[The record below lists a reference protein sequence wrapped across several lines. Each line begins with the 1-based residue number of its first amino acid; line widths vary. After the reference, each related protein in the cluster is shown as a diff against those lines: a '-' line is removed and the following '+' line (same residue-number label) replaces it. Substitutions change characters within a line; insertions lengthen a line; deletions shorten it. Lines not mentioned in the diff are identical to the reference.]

1 MSYANFKETIWSKY
15 IQHEKEKLLT
25 FKPDCDFKFEG
36 EAKQG
41 KQVKILGVG
50 RPTIKKYVPGTEIDG
65 IETPEDN
72 AIYLNIDQY
81 DYFNYG
87 VDNIDK
93 AQSKEG
99 LMEALAE
106 ETTRGLAEAEDRF
119 LAKVAATGAAEDGI
133 SDSTAITTGANAKKA
148 IDNAF
153 EYLWN
158 HGVTTKDK
166 VTMYLP
172 PWFYVLFQ
180 DKLVELKTQN
190 DSLLAKGVLGLYN
203 SANVKM
209 SNQLHND
216 GTDDHIIIKTSKA
229 IACCNGIDKLEAYS
243 PEKSFMDAVKGLNT
257 YGAKVIRPKELYV
270 IKAHK

>member
-25 FKPDCDFKFEG
+25 FKADCDYKFEG

-50 RPTIKKYVPGTEIDG
+50 RPTIKTYVPGTEIDG
-65 IETPEDN
+65 AETPDDN
-72 AIYLNIDQY
+72 SIFLNIDQY

-106 ETTRGLAEAEDRF
+106 ETTRGLAEKEDAYI
-119 LAKVAATGAAEDGI
+119 AKIAALGTIEGGI
-133 SDSTAITTGANAKKA
+133 SESTAITTSTIAKKS

-153 EYLWN
+153 EWLWN

-172 PWFYVLFQ
+172 AWLYILFQ
-180 DKLVELKTQN
+180 DKLIELKTQN
-190 DSLLAKGVLGLYN
+190 DSLIAKGVLGLYN

-209 SNQLHND
+209 SNQLYND
-216 GTDDHIIIKTSKA
+216 GTDDHIVIKTSKA

>member
-15 IQHEKEKLLT
+15 IQHEKEALLT
-25 FKPDCDFKFEG
+25 FKADCDYKFEG

-50 RPTIKKYVPGTEIDG
+50 RPTIKKYVPGQAIDD

-72 AIYLNIDQY
+72 AIFLNIDQY

-106 ETTRGLAEAEDRF
+106 ETTRGLAEAEDKYI
-119 LAKVAATGAAEDGI
+119 AKVAALGGEGTGI
-133 SDSTAITTGANAKKA
+133 SDSTAITTSTAAKKA

-153 EYLWN
+153 EFLWN
-158 HGVTTKDK
+158 NGVTTKDK
-166 VTMYLP
+166 VTIYLT
-172 PWFYVLFQ
+172 PWFYTLFQ
-180 DKLVELKTQN
+180 DKLVELKTDN
-190 DSLLAKGVLGLYN
+190 DGLLAKGVLGLYN

-216 GTDDHIIIKTSKA
+216 GTDDYIIVKTSKA

-243 PEKSFMDAVKGLNT
+243 PERSFMDAVKGLNT
-257 YGAKVIRPKELYV
+257 YGAKVVRPKELYV
-270 IKAHK
+270 IKAHR

>member
-1 MSYANFKETIWSKY
+1 MSYANFKPVIWSKH

-25 FKPDCDFKFEG
+25 FKADCDYKFEG

-41 KQVKILGVG
+41 KRVKILGVG
-50 RPTIKKYVPGTEIDG
+50 RPTIKKYTPGVDIDSP
-65 IETPEDN
+65 ETPADN
-72 AIYLNIDQY
+72 SIYLDIDQY

-93 AQSKEG
+93 AQATEG
-99 LMEALAE
+99 LMEALSE

-119 LAKVAATGAAEDGI
+119 IAEIAAKGAGAY
-133 SDSTAITTGANAKKA
+133 SASAAITTSTNAKKA

-158 HGVTTKDK
+158 NGVTTKDK

-172 PWFYVLFQ
+172 AWFYILFQ
-180 DKLVELKTQN
+180 DKLVELKSKN
-190 DSLLAKGVLGLYN
+190 DSLIANGILGLYN

-209 SNQLHND
+209 SNQLYND

-229 IACCNGIDKLEAYS
+229 IAACNGIDKLEAYS

-270 IKAHK
+270 IKARKA

>member
-25 FKPDCDFKFEG
+25 FKPDCDYKFEG

-65 IETPEDN
+65 VETPEDN

-106 ETTRGLAEAEDRF
+106 ETTRGLAEAEDAY
-119 LAKVAATGAAEDGI
+119 LAKVAATGAESNGI
-133 SDSTAITTGANAKKA
+133 AASTAITTGANAKKA

-158 HGVTTKDK
+158 NGVTTKDK
-166 VTMYLP
+166 VTIYLT
-172 PWFYVLFQ
+172 PWFYLLFQ

-190 DSLLAKGVLGLYN
+190 DGLLAKGVLGLYN

-216 GTDDHIIIKTSKA
+216 GTDDHIIVKTSKA
-229 IACCNGIDKLEAYS
+229 IACCNGIDKLEPYS
-243 PEKSFMDAVKGLNT
+243 PEKSFMDAIKGLNT
-257 YGAKVIRPKELYV
+257 YGAKVVRPKELYV
-270 IKAHK
+270 IKAHR

>member
-15 IQHEKEKLLT
+15 IQHEKEKLLA
-25 FKPDCDFKFEG
+25 FKADCDYKFEG

-50 RPTIKKYVPGTEIDG
+50 RPTIKTYVPGTEIEG
-65 IETPEDN
+65 AETPDDSS
-72 AIYLNIDQY
+72 IFLNIDQY

-106 ETTRGLAEAEDRF
+106 ETTRGLAEKEDAYI
-119 LAKVAATGAAEDGI
+119 AKVAALGAVEGGI
-133 SDSTAITTGANAKKA
+133 SDSTAVTTSTIAKKA
-148 IDNAF
+148 IDSAF

-158 HGVTTKDK
+158 NGVTTKDK
-166 VTMYLP
+166 VTIYLP
-172 PWFYVLFQ
+172 PWYYLLLQ

-190 DSLLAKGVLGLYN
+190 DSLIAKGVLGLYN

-229 IACCNGIDKLEAYS
+229 IAACNGIDKLEAYS
-243 PEKSFMDAVKGLNT
+243 PEKSFMDAIKGLNT